1 MYFAYYEAFTLH
13 ITKNFCCPWR
23 IRTSTAWIKT
33 RCPAIRPKDNLIC
46 TDGEIRTPIDGFGDR
61 HATIAPHPCVY
72 CGATGDRTR
81 VPWVQVRNFSQLNYG
96 PIWSGRLDSNQRA
109 PASKAG
115 EDDLTPLLPDI
126 ADPPG
131 IEPGLPDFQSGALP
145 TELRVQKK
153 TPILFWESE
162 FLYVWFLYFYINLI
176 LRLPISRFVQYTIL
190 QSPPVQ
196 TGYCLE
202 A

>member
-1 MYFAYYEAFTLH
+1 MYCAYYEAFTLH

-23 IRTSTAWIKT
+23 IRNSTAWTKT
-33 RCPAIRPKDNLIC
+33 TCHAIRPKDNLIC

-61 HATIAPHPCVY
+61 NATIAPHPCVY

-81 VPWVQVRNFSQLNYG
+81 VLWVQVRNFSQLNYG
-96 PIWSGRLDSNQRA
+96 PINLSGKQDSNLRA

-115 EDDLTPLLPDI
+115 EDDLTPPFPDI

-153 TPILFWESE
+153 IRFFLRIG
-162 FLYVWFLYFYINLI
+162 FLYV
-176 LRLPISRFVQYTIL
+176 
-190 QSPPVQ
+190 
-196 TGYCLE
+196 
-202 A
+202 